1 MARQSVKV
9 SAILDVNLH
18 SRLCVAASLRG
29 MTKNAILAEAL
40 TEYLKGIVAFD
51 RGKPRGRTTGKD
63 RATEPSLVN
72 LEGENEAA

>member
-18 SRLCVAASLRG
+18 SRLCVASSLRG
-29 MTKNAILAEAL
+29 MTKNAILTAAL

-51 RGKPRGRTTGKD
+51 RAKPARRSGVSD
-63 RATEPSLVN
+63 RPSLEAEISS
-72 LEGENEAA
+72 EGEIAA